1 MKYFIIPLIIVI
13 ILTVIAFLFRRKHIQ
28 EIGKLEQEKL
38 QIQHKPIF
46 EEMTKVKQLN
56 MTGQTEEMFERWRST
71 WTEVVDDRIPKV
83 DSLLFD
89 AEDHVDRFHFK
100 KATETEKQIQE
111 ILSHCE
117 KEMHMILE
125 ELNEL
130 IGSEEKNR
138 IEMETIKEQH
148 RAARKAILAH
158 QHSFGAAVEPLEK
171 EWESFNP
178 RFEEYDTL
186 IENGNYLQARE
197 IVISLA
203 SKGDHLSR
211 IIHEIPSLLA
221 DLQSKIPAALRELRN
236 GIAEM
241 EEQSYYL
248 GHLNIHSQFDEIEQ
262 QLGELRQQLVHLQVE
277 EVGREVAGLHDR
289 LESFYDVLEE
299 EVSSRYY
306 VEDRWDTLLDSFEA
320 LQGTIQATMNEV
332 NFVQQSYRLDE
343 KESQVPQNAMKKL
356 NTLAKRIEL
365 FIERQNN
372 HESAYSG
379 LQTELQAIAEELDTL
394 AEEQENFSNR
404 IKNLRIDENHVR
416 SRLFS
421 LSQQLQAADRN
432 LHRANIPGI
441 PDEMEIQLEEAD
453 EQIFLVKQSLE
464 EVPLNMGLVESYI
477 QKAAA
482 VVDDVC
488 TKTEDLIENAMLVER
503 IIQYGNRYRAS
514 HPHVH
519 QKLMQAEDSFMQF
532 RYMKALEEAA
542 TAVEEVEPGAMKK
555 IQEMLHHKV

>member
-13 ILTVIAFLFRRKHIQ
+13 VLTVIAFLFRRKHIQ
-28 EIGKLEQEKL
+28 EIGRLEQEKL

-89 AEDHVDRFHFK
+89 VEDHVDRFHFK
-100 KATETEKQIQE
+100 KATETEKHIQE
-111 ILSHCE
+111 ILSQCE
-117 KEMHMILE
+117 KEMHAILE

-148 RAARKAILAH
+148 YAARKAILAH
-158 QHSFGAAVEPLEK
+158 QHSYGPAVEPLEK

-178 RFEEYDTL
+178 RFDEYDAL
-186 IENGNYLQARE
+186 IANGNYLQARE

-203 SKGDHLSR
+203 SKGDRLSH
-211 IIHEIPSLLA
+211 IIHEIPSLLTE
-221 DLQSKIPAALRELRN
+221 LQSKIPAALRELRI
-236 GIAEM
+236 GILEM
-241 EEQSYYL
+241 EEQAYYL
-248 GHLNIHSQFDEIEQ
+248 GHLNLTSQFDEIEQ
-262 QLGELRQQLVHLQVE
+262 RLTELRQQLVELQVK
-277 EVGREVAGLHDR
+277 EVGQEVSELHDR
-289 LESFYDVLEE
+289 IDSFYDVLEE
-299 EVSSRYY
+299 EVSSRHY
-306 VEDRWDTLLDSFEA
+306 VEDRWEAVLDLFED
-320 LQGTIQATMNEV
+320 LQGTIQDTIREV

-343 KESQVPQNAMKKL
+343 KEAQVPQNAMKKL
-356 NTLAKRIEL
+356 NALAKRIEV
-365 FIERQNN
+365 FIERQDN
-372 HESAYSG
+372 HVSAYSG
-379 LQTELQAIAEELDTL
+379 LQTELQEIAEELDLL
-394 AEEQENFSNR
+394 AEEQERFTNR
-404 IKNLRIDENHVR
+404 IKNLRIDENQVR
-416 SRLFS
+416 SRLLA

-464 EVPLNMGLVESYI
+464 DVPLNMALVESYI
-477 QKAAA
+477 QKATT

-488 TKTEDLIENAMLVER
+488 KKAEDLIENAMLVER

-514 HPHVH
+514 HPEVH
-519 QKLMQAEDSFMQF
+519 QKLVQAEDSFMQF

-542 TAVEEVEPGAMKK
+542 TAVEDVEPGAMKK

>member
-13 ILTVIAFLFRRKHIQ
+13 VLTVIAFLFRRKHIQ

-56 MTGQTEEMFERWRST
+56 MTGQTEEKFERWRST
-71 WTEVVDDRIPKV
+71 WTEVIDDRIPKV

-89 AEDHVDRFHFK
+89 VEDQVDRFHFK
-100 KATETEKQIQE
+100 KATETEKHIQE
-111 ILSHCE
+111 ILSQCE
-117 KEMHMILE
+117 KEMHVILD

-158 QHSFGAAVEPLEK
+158 QHSFGPAVNPLEE
-171 EWESFNP
+171 EWESFTP
-178 RFEEYDTL
+178 RFEEYDAL

-203 SKGDHLSR
+203 SKGDRLSH
-211 IIHEIPSLLA
+211 IIHEIPSLLTEI
-221 DLQSKIPAALRELRN
+221 QSKIPASIRELRN

-248 GHLNIHSQFDEIEQ
+248 GHLRLPAQFDEMEEQ
-262 QLGELRQQLVHLQVE
+262 LLELKQRLVLLEVS
-277 EVGREVAGLHDR
+277 EVGQEVAGLHDR
-289 LESFYDVLEE
+289 IESFYDLLEE
-299 EVSSRYY
+299 EVSSRHY
-306 VEDRWDTLLDSFEA
+306 VEERWDNVLDLFEEM
-320 LQGTIQATMNEV
+320 QQIIKETIREV
-332 NFVQQSYRLDE
+332 DFVQQSYRLDE
-343 KESQVPQNAMKKL
+343 KESQIPQNAMKKL
-356 NTLAKRIEL
+356 NAIAKRIEL
-365 FIERQNN
+365 FIERQNK

-379 LQTELQAIAEELDTL
+379 LQTELQEIAEELDTL
-394 AEEQENFSNR
+394 AEDQESFSNR
-404 IKNLRIDENHVR
+404 IKNLRIDENQVR
-416 SRLFS
+416 SRLLG
-421 LSQQLQAADRN
+421 LSQQLQTADRN

-464 EVPLNMGLVESYI
+464 EVPLNMGLVESYV
-477 QKAAA
+477 QKATA

-488 TKTEDLIENAMLVER
+488 EKTEDMIENAMLVER

-514 HPHVH
+514 HPQVH
-519 QKLMQAEDSFMQF
+519 QKLLQAEDSFMQF

-542 TAVEEVEPGAMKK
+542 TAVEDVEPGAMKK

>member
-13 ILTVIAFLFRRKHIQ
+13 VLTVIAFLFRRKHIQ
-28 EIGKLEQEKL
+28 EIGRLEQEKL

-89 AEDHVDRFHFK
+89 VEDHVDRFHFK
-100 KATETEKQIQE
+100 KATETEKHIQE
-111 ILSHCE
+111 ILSQCE
-117 KEMHMILE
+117 KEMHAILE

-148 RAARKAILAH
+148 YAARKAILAH
-158 QHSFGAAVEPLEK
+158 QHSYGPAVEPLEK

-178 RFEEYDTL
+178 RFDEYDAL
-186 IENGNYLQARE
+186 IANGNYLQARE

-203 SKGDHLSR
+203 SKGDRLSH
-211 IIHEIPSLLA
+211 IIHEIPSLLTE
-221 DLQSKIPAALRELRN
+221 LQSKIPAALRELRI
-236 GIAEM
+236 GILEM
-241 EEQSYYL
+241 EEQAYYL
-248 GHLNIHSQFDEIEQ
+248 GHLNLTSQFDEIEQ
-262 QLGELRQQLVHLQVE
+262 RLTELRQQLVELQVK
-277 EVGREVAGLHDR
+277 EVGQEVSELHDR
-289 LESFYDVLEE
+289 IDSFYDVLEE
-299 EVSSRYY
+299 EVSSRHY
-306 VEDRWDTLLDSFEA
+306 VEDRWEAVLDLFEE
-320 LQGTIQATMNEV
+320 LQGTIQDTIREV

-343 KESQVPQNAMKKL
+343 KEAQVPQNAMKKL
-356 NTLAKRIEL
+356 NALAKRIEV
-365 FIERQNN
+365 FIERQDN
-372 HESAYSG
+372 HVSAYSG
-379 LQTELQAIAEELDTL
+379 LQTELQEIAEELDLL
-394 AEEQENFSNR
+394 AGEQERFTNR
-404 IKNLRIDENHVR
+404 IKNLRIDENQVR
-416 SRLFS
+416 SRLLA

-464 EVPLNMGLVESYI
+464 DVPLNMALVESYI
-477 QKAAA
+477 QKATT

-488 TKTEDLIENAMLVER
+488 KKAEDLIENVMLVER

-514 HPHVH
+514 HPEVH
-519 QKLMQAEDSFMQF
+519 QKLVQAEDSFMQF

-542 TAVEEVEPGAMKK
+542 TAVEDVEPGAMKK

>member
-13 ILTVIAFLFRRKHIQ
+13 VLTVIAFLFRRKHIQ
-28 EIGKLEQEKL
+28 EIGRLEQEKL

-89 AEDHVDRFHFK
+89 VEDHVDRFHFK
-100 KATETEKQIQE
+100 KATETEKHIQE
-111 ILSHCE
+111 ILSQCE
-117 KEMHMILE
+117 KEMHAILE

-148 RAARKAILAH
+148 YAARKAILAH
-158 QHSFGAAVEPLEK
+158 QHSYGPAVEPLEK

-178 RFEEYDTL
+178 RFDEYDAL
-186 IENGNYLQARE
+186 IANGNYLQARE

-203 SKGDHLSR
+203 SKGDRLSH
-211 IIHEIPSLLA
+211 IIHEIPSLLTE
-221 DLQSKIPAALRELRN
+221 LQSKIPAALRELRI
-236 GIAEM
+236 GILEM
-241 EEQSYYL
+241 EEQAYYL
-248 GHLNIHSQFDEIEQ
+248 GHLNLTSQFDEIEQ
-262 QLGELRQQLVHLQVE
+262 RLTELRQQLVELQVK
-277 EVGREVAGLHDR
+277 EVGQEVSALHDR
-289 LESFYDVLEE
+289 IDSFYDVLEE
-299 EVSSRYY
+299 EVSSRHY
-306 VEDRWDTLLDSFEA
+306 VEDRWEAVLDLFEE
-320 LQGTIQATMNEV
+320 LQGTIQDTIREV

-343 KESQVPQNAMKKL
+343 KEAQVPQNAMKKL
-356 NTLAKRIEL
+356 NALAKRIEV
-365 FIERQNN
+365 FIERQDN
-372 HESAYSG
+372 HVSAYSG
-379 LQTELQAIAEELDTL
+379 LQTELQEIAEELDLL
-394 AEEQENFSNR
+394 AEEQERFTNR
-404 IKNLRIDENHVR
+404 IKNLRIDENQVR
-416 SRLFS
+416 SRLLA

-464 EVPLNMGLVESYI
+464 DVPLNMALVESYI
-477 QKAAA
+477 QKATT

-488 TKTEDLIENAMLVER
+488 KKAEDLIENAMLVER

-514 HPHVH
+514 HPEVH
-519 QKLMQAEDSFMQF
+519 QKLVQAEDSFMQF

-542 TAVEEVEPGAMKK
+542 TAVEDVEPGAMKK

>member
-13 ILTVIAFLFRRKHIQ
+13 VLTVIAFLFRRKHIQ
-28 EIGKLEQEKL
+28 EIGRLEQEKL

-89 AEDHVDRFHFK
+89 VEDHVDRFHFK
-100 KATETEKQIQE
+100 KATETEKHIQE
-111 ILSHCE
+111 ILSQCE
-117 KEMHMILE
+117 KEMHAILE

-148 RAARKAILAH
+148 YAARKAILAH
-158 QHSFGAAVEPLEK
+158 QHSYGPAVEPLEK

-178 RFEEYDTL
+178 RFDEYDAL
-186 IENGNYLQARE
+186 IANGNYLQARE

-203 SKGDHLSR
+203 SKGDRLSH
-211 IIHEIPSLLA
+211 IIHEIPSLLTE
-221 DLQSKIPAALRELRN
+221 LQSKIPAALRELRI
-236 GIAEM
+236 GILEM
-241 EEQSYYL
+241 EEQAYYL
-248 GHLNIHSQFDEIEQ
+248 GHLNLTSQFDEIEQ
-262 QLGELRQQLVHLQVE
+262 RLTELRQQLVELQVK
-277 EVGREVAGLHDR
+277 EVGQEVSELHDR
-289 LESFYDVLEE
+289 IDSFYDVLEE
-299 EVSSRYY
+299 EVSSRHY
-306 VEDRWDTLLDSFEA
+306 VEDRWEAVLDLFEE
-320 LQGTIQATMNEV
+320 LQGTIQDTIREV

-343 KESQVPQNAMKKL
+343 KEAQVPQNAMKKL
-356 NTLAKRIEL
+356 NALAKRIEV
-365 FIERQNN
+365 FIERQDN
-372 HESAYSG
+372 HVSAYSG
-379 LQTELQAIAEELDTL
+379 LQTELQEIAEELDLL
-394 AEEQENFSNR
+394 AEEQERFTNR
-404 IKNLRIDENHVR
+404 IKNLRIDENQVR
-416 SRLFS
+416 SRLLA

-464 EVPLNMGLVESYI
+464 DVPLNMALVESYI
-477 QKAAA
+477 QKATT

-488 TKTEDLIENAMLVER
+488 KKAEDLIENAMLVER

-514 HPHVH
+514 HPEVH
-519 QKLMQAEDSFMQF
+519 QKLVQAEDSFMQF

-542 TAVEEVEPGAMKK
+542 TAVEDVEPGAMKK

>member
-13 ILTVIAFLFRRKHIQ
+13 VLTVIAFLFRRKHIQ

-56 MTGQTEEMFERWRST
+56 MTGQTEEKFERWRST
-71 WTEVVDDRIPKV
+71 WTEVIDDRIPKV

-89 AEDHVDRFHFK
+89 VEDQVDRFHFK
-100 KATETEKQIQE
+100 KATETEKHIQE
-111 ILSHCE
+111 ILSQCE
-117 KEMHMILE
+117 KEMHVILD

-158 QHSFGAAVEPLEK
+158 QHSFGPAVNPLEE
-171 EWESFNP
+171 EWESFTP
-178 RFEEYDTL
+178 RFEEYDAL

-203 SKGDHLSR
+203 SKGDRLSH
-211 IIHEIPSLLA
+211 IIHEIPSLLTEI
-221 DLQSKIPAALRELRN
+221 QSKIPASIRELRN

-248 GHLNIHSQFDEIEQ
+248 GHLRLPAQFDEMEEQ
-262 QLGELRQQLVHLQVE
+262 LLELKQRLVLLEVS
-277 EVGREVAGLHDR
+277 EVGQEVAGLHDR
-289 LESFYDVLEE
+289 IESFYDLLEE
-299 EVSSRYY
+299 EVSSRHY
-306 VEDRWDTLLDSFEA
+306 VEERWDDVLDLFEE
-320 LQGTIQATMNEV
+320 LQQIIKETIREV
-332 NFVQQSYRLDE
+332 DFVQQSYRLDE
-343 KESQVPQNAMKKL
+343 KESQIPQNAMKKL
-356 NTLAKRIEL
+356 NAIAKRIEL
-365 FIERQNN
+365 FIERQNK

-379 LQTELQAIAEELDTL
+379 LQTELQEIAEELDTL
-394 AEEQENFSNR
+394 AEDQESFSNR
-404 IKNLRIDENHVR
+404 IKNLRIDENQVR
-416 SRLFS
+416 SRLLG
-421 LSQQLQAADRN
+421 LSQQLQTADRN

-464 EVPLNMGLVESYI
+464 EVPLNMGLVESYV
-477 QKAAA
+477 QKATA

-488 TKTEDLIENAMLVER
+488 EKTEDMIENAMLVER

-514 HPHVH
+514 HPQVH
-519 QKLMQAEDSFMQF
+519 QKLLQAEDSFMQF

-542 TAVEEVEPGAMKK
+542 TAVEDVEPGAMKK

>member
-13 ILTVIAFLFRRKHIQ
+13 VLTVIAFLFRRKHIQ
-28 EIGKLEQEKL
+28 EIGRLEQEKL

-89 AEDHVDRFHFK
+89 VEDHVDRFHFK
-100 KATETEKQIQE
+100 KATETEKHIQE
-111 ILSHCE
+111 ILSQCE
-117 KEMHMILE
+117 KEMHAILE

-148 RAARKAILAH
+148 YAARKAILAH
-158 QHSFGAAVEPLEK
+158 QHSYGPAVEPLEK
-171 EWESFNP
+171 KWESFNP
-178 RFEEYDTL
+178 RFDEYDAL
-186 IENGNYLQARE
+186 IANGNYLQARE

-203 SKGDHLSR
+203 SKGDRLSH
-211 IIHEIPSLLA
+211 IIHEIPSLLTE
-221 DLQSKIPAALRELRN
+221 LQSKIPAALRELRI
-236 GIAEM
+236 GILEM
-241 EEQSYYL
+241 EEQAYYL
-248 GHLNIHSQFDEIEQ
+248 GHLNLTSQFDEIEQ
-262 QLGELRQQLVHLQVE
+262 RLTELRQQLVELQVK
-277 EVGREVAGLHDR
+277 EVGQEVSALHDR
-289 LESFYDVLEE
+289 IDSFYDVLEE
-299 EVSSRYY
+299 EVSSRHY
-306 VEDRWDTLLDSFEA
+306 VEDRWEAVLDLFEE
-320 LQGTIQATMNEV
+320 LQGTIQDTIREV

-343 KESQVPQNAMKKL
+343 KEAQVPQNAMKKL
-356 NTLAKRIEL
+356 NALAKRIEV
-365 FIERQNN
+365 FIERQDN
-372 HESAYSG
+372 HVSAYSG
-379 LQTELQAIAEELDTL
+379 LQTELQEIAEELDLL
-394 AEEQENFSNR
+394 AEEQERFTNR
-404 IKNLRIDENHVR
+404 IKNLRIDENQVR
-416 SRLFS
+416 SRLLA

-464 EVPLNMGLVESYI
+464 DVPLNMALVESYI
-477 QKAAA
+477 QKATT

-488 TKTEDLIENAMLVER
+488 KKAEDLIENAMLVER

-514 HPHVH
+514 HPEVH
-519 QKLMQAEDSFMQF
+519 QKLVQAEDSFMQF

-542 TAVEEVEPGAMKK
+542 TAVEDVEPGAMKK

>member
-1 MKYFIIPLIIVI
+1 MKYVIIPLIIVI

-28 EIGKLEQEKL
+28 EISRLEQEKL

-56 MTGQTEEMFERWRST
+56 MTGQTEEMFERWRSA
-71 WTEVVDDRIPKV
+71 WTEVIDDRIPKV

-89 AEDHVDRFHFK
+89 VEDQVDRFHFK
-100 KATETEKQIQE
+100 KATETEKEIQD
-111 ILSHCE
+111 ILIHCE
-117 KEMHMILE
+117 KEMHTILE

-148 RAARKAILAH
+148 RAARKALLAH
-158 QHSFGAAVEPLEK
+158 QHSFGPAVEALEK

-178 RFEEYDTL
+178 RFEEYDEL

-197 IVISLA
+197 IVILLA
-203 SKGDHLSR
+203 SKGNNLSE
-211 IIHEIPSLLA
+211 IIHEIPSLLT
-221 DLQSKIPAALRELRN
+221 DLQSKIPQALRELRN
-236 GIAEM
+236 GISEM
-241 EEQSYYL
+241 EQQSYYV
-248 GHLNIHSQFDEIEQ
+248 GHLNLPGQFEDIEQ
-262 QLGELRQQLVHLQVE
+262 QLGELREQLTGLDVKEISRKVDE
-277 EVGREVAGLHDR
+277 LHDL

-299 EVSSRYY
+299 EVSSRHY
-306 VEDRWDTLLDSFEA
+306 VEDRWEPLLDLFEE
-320 LQGTIQATMNEV
+320 LQSTIRDSLKEV
-332 NFVQQSYRLDE
+332 EFVQQSYRLDE
-343 KESQVPQNAMKKL
+343 KEAQIPQSAMNKL
-356 NTLAKRIEL
+356 NAIAKRIEL
-365 FIERQNN
+365 FVGRQGSG
-372 HESAYSG
+372 ESAYSG
-379 LQTELQAIAEELDTL
+379 LQTELQEIAEELEML
-394 AEEQENFSNR
+394 AEEQEKFSNR
-404 IKNLRIDENHVR
+404 IKNLRIDENQVR
-416 SRLFS
+416 SRLAG
-421 LSQQLQAADRN
+421 LSQQLQTADRN

-453 EQIFLVKQSLE
+453 EQIYLVRQSLE
-464 EVPLNMGLVESYI
+464 EVPLNMNLVESYI
-477 QKAAA
+477 QKATA

-488 TKTEDLIENAMLVER
+488 DKAQDMIENAMLVER

-514 HPHVH
+514 HPQMHE
-519 QKLMQAEDSFMQF
+519 KLLQAEDSFMQF

>member
-1 MKYFIIPLIIVI
+1 MKYFIIPFIIVI
-13 ILTVIAFLFRRKHIQ
+13 VLTVIAFLFRRKHIQ
-28 EIGKLEQEKL
+28 EIGRLEQEKL

-89 AEDHVDRFHFK
+89 VEDHVDRFHFK
-100 KATETEKQIQE
+100 KATETEKHIQE
-111 ILSHCE
+111 ILSQCE
-117 KEMHMILE
+117 KEMHAILE

-148 RAARKAILAH
+148 YAARKAILAH
-158 QHSFGAAVEPLEK
+158 QHSFGPAVEPLEK

-178 RFEEYDTL
+178 RFDEYDAL
-186 IENGNYLQARE
+186 IANGDYLQARE

-203 SKGDHLSR
+203 SKGDRLSH
-211 IIHEIPSLLA
+211 IIHEIPSLLTE
-221 DLQSKIPAALRELRN
+221 LQSKIPAALRELRI
-236 GIAEM
+236 GILEM

-248 GHLNIHSQFDEIEQ
+248 GHLNLPSQFDEIEQ
-262 QLGELRQQLVHLQVE
+262 RLTELRQQLVELQVK
-277 EVGREVAGLHDR
+277 EVGQEVSALHDR
-289 LESFYDVLEE
+289 IDSFYDVLEE
-299 EVSSRYY
+299 EVSSRHY
-306 VEDRWDTLLDSFEA
+306 VEDRWEAVLDLFEE
-320 LQGTIQATMNEV
+320 LQGTIQDSIREV

-343 KESQVPQNAMKKL
+343 KEAQVPQNAMKKL
-356 NTLAKRIEL
+356 NALAKRIEV
-365 FIERQNN
+365 FIERQDN
-372 HESAYSG
+372 HVSAYSG
-379 LQTELQAIAEELDTL
+379 LQTELQEIAEELDLL
-394 AEEQENFSNR
+394 AEEQERFTNR
-404 IKNLRIDENHVR
+404 IKNLRIDENQVR
-416 SRLFS
+416 SRLLA
-421 LSQQLQAADRN
+421 LSQQLHAADRN

-464 EVPLNMGLVESYI
+464 DVPLNMALVESYI
-477 QKAAA
+477 QKATT

-488 TKTEDLIENAMLVER
+488 KKAEDLIENAMLVER

-514 HPHVH
+514 HPDVH

-542 TAVEEVEPGAMKK
+542 TAVEDVEPGAMKK

>member
-13 ILTVIAFLFRRKHIQ
+13 VLTVIAFLFRRKHIQ
-28 EIGKLEQEKL
+28 EIGRLEQEKL

-89 AEDHVDRFHFK
+89 VEDHVDRFHFK
-100 KATETEKQIQE
+100 KATETEKHIQE
-111 ILSHCE
+111 ILSQCE
-117 KEMHMILE
+117 KEMHAILE

-148 RAARKAILAH
+148 YAARKAILAH
-158 QHSFGAAVEPLEK
+158 QHSYGPAVEPLEK

-178 RFEEYDTL
+178 RFDEYDAL
-186 IENGNYLQARE
+186 IANGNYLQARE

-203 SKGDHLSR
+203 SKGDRLSH
-211 IIHEIPSLLA
+211 IIHEIPSLLTE
-221 DLQSKIPAALRELRN
+221 LQSKIPAALRELRI
-236 GIAEM
+236 GILEM
-241 EEQSYYL
+241 EEQAYYL
-248 GHLNIHSQFDEIEQ
+248 GHLNLTSQFDEIEQ
-262 QLGELRQQLVHLQVE
+262 RLTELRQQLVELQVK
-277 EVGREVAGLHDR
+277 EVGQEVSELHDR
-289 LESFYDVLEE
+289 IDSFYDVLEE
-299 EVSSRYY
+299 EVSSRHY
-306 VEDRWDTLLDSFEA
+306 VEDRWEAVLDLFEE
-320 LQGTIQATMNEV
+320 LQGTIQDTIREV

-343 KESQVPQNAMKKL
+343 KEAQVPQNAMKKL
-356 NTLAKRIEL
+356 NALAKRIEV
-365 FIERQNN
+365 FIERQDN
-372 HESAYSG
+372 HVSAYSG
-379 LQTELQAIAEELDTL
+379 LQTELQEIAEELHLL
-394 AEEQENFSNR
+394 AEEQERFTNR
-404 IKNLRIDENHVR
+404 IKNLRIDENQVR
-416 SRLFS
+416 SRLLA

-464 EVPLNMGLVESYI
+464 DVPLNMALVESYI
-477 QKAAA
+477 QKATT

-488 TKTEDLIENAMLVER
+488 KKAEDLIENAMLVER

-514 HPHVH
+514 HPEVH
-519 QKLMQAEDSFMQF
+519 QKLVQAEDSFMQF

-542 TAVEEVEPGAMKK
+542 TAVEDVEPGAMKK